1 MLQKIPLNRES
12 HVYSCISENSAVNEG
27 IVKSGHRIELL
38 IITNVY
44 LWKKMTRKKT
54 VLSDYLLASLTKVT
68 RMTLEL
74 SVKSDCLYLEGV
86 SFNCL
91 ICGQYIDT
99 ASTKI
104 NRNLRRTEVTEE
116 QEKEKKLA
124 HSAVDF
130 IS

>member
-1 MLQKIPLNRES
+1 
-12 HVYSCISENSAVNEG
+12 
-27 IVKSGHRIELL
+27 
-38 IITNVY
+38 
-44 LWKKMTRKKT
+44 MTKKKT
-54 VLSDYLLASLTKVT
+54 VFSDYLLASLTKVT

-74 SVKSDCLYLEGV
+74 SVKSDCLYLEWV

-116 QEKEKKLA
+116 QEKEKKKLA